1 MNGAF
6 NQIESIFAAS
16 YIRVHKIIVS
26 KPRSSGLWMF
36 IGKTLSETKCT
47 EELRRYFCSSYHSRE
62 SHPGVKIKVPWQG
75 GFTLDLKGGID
86 KLQVGWGRARIVLQ
100 SEEVSASWTGNVYLC
115 VWLVLEGQ
123 TILILITGETKNG
136 KWEGCLCSVLSQ
148 VNKRVICEFVVV
160 TTTSVQ
166 GVLSKLHG
174 EEWFFW
180 VSHF

>member
-6 NQIESIFAAS
+6 TWDESILAAL
-16 YIRVHKIIVS
+16 YRRVHKTIVS
-26 KPRSSGLWMF
+26 KPRSSGRWRF
-36 IGKTLSETKCT
+36 IGKIWSETKCT
-47 EELRRYFCSSYHSRE
+47 GELRRYFCSSYHNRE
-62 SHPGVKIKVPWQG
+62 SHPGVKIKVSWQG
-75 GFTLDLKGGID
+75 GFTLDLKGWVD
-86 KLQVGWGRARIVLQ
+86 RFQVGWCRARIVLQ

-136 KWEGCLCSVLSQ
+136 KWEGRLCSVLSQ
-148 VNKRVICEFVVV
+148 VNEGVICEFVVV
-160 TTTSVQ
+160 MTTSVQ
-166 GVLSKLHG
+166 GLLSTLQG